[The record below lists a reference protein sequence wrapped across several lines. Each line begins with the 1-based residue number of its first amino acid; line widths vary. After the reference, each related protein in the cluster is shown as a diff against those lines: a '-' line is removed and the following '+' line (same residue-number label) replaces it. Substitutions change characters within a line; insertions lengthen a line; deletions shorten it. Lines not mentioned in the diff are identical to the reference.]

1 MSMPSSA
8 AERLD
13 TAQAVVVGLLVHAT
27 RARDA
32 VRDALGGQTDDEIS
46 AALSW
51 AGDDLD
57 RVTYN
62 VERVR
67 LLVRAPMPQWGVP
80 VTDDIPVELVREVSK
95 ALGETGA
102 PWEYA
107 CPEDMCE
114 HATCA
119 ALAALRPFIV
129 GAGWRA

>member
-1 MSMPSSA
+1 MSMSTGA
-8 AERLD
+8 AGRLD

-32 VRDALGGQTDDEIS
+32 VRDAFDGQGDEL
-46 AALSW
+46 APALSW
-51 AGDDLD
+51 AAHDIE
-57 RVTYN
+57 RVIED

-80 VTDDIPVELVREVSK
+80 VTDNIPVELVREVSK

-107 CPEDMCE
+107 CPEGECE

-119 ALAALRPFIV
+119 ALAALRPFMVVEGRI
-129 GAGWRA
+129 G

>member
-8 AERLD
+8 AQRLD

-32 VRDALGGQTDDEIS
+32 VRDAFDGQGDELGP
-46 AALSW
+46 ALSW
-51 AGDDLD
+51 AGNDLE
-57 RVTYN
+57 RVIED